1 MRKIWRAIAQH
12 RALAVLFA
20 VYWVLA
26 FGVCAGQLRAGSGDS
41 GYFLQLLVP
50 VVAGGMIALGGGQV
64 KMALF
69 CGAALGILDFQLL
82 FRISLAY
89 HPHPVLQGFI
99 LGIAY
104 TIVFLG
110 GLGGVLGLVGFVP
123 GRLLRPDPIT
133 NTIFRQ

>member
-26 FGVCAGQLRAGSGDS
+26 FGVCAGQL
-41 GYFLQLLVP
+41 
-50 VVAGGMIALGGGQV
+50 
-64 KMALF
+64 
-69 CGAALGILDFQLL
+69 LDFQLL

-99 LGIAY
+99 LKIAY

-123 GRLLRPDPIT
+123 GRLLRPHPIT
-133 NTIFRQ
+133 KTIFRQ

>member
-26 FGVCAGQLRAGSGDS
+26 FGVCAGQL
-41 GYFLQLLVP
+41 
-50 VVAGGMIALGGGQV
+50 
-64 KMALF
+64 
-69 CGAALGILDFQLL
+69 LDFQLL

-99 LGIAY
+99 LEIAY

-110 GLGGVLGLVGFVP
+110 GLGGWVCAWSASTPAPHYEDHF
-123 GRLLRPDPIT
+123 
-133 NTIFRQ
+133 